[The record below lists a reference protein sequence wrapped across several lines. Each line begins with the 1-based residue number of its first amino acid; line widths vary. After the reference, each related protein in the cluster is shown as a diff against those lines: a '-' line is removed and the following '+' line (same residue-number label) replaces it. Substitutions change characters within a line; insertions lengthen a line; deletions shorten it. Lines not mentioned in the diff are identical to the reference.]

1 MACAVAQVPAGDAVA
16 EVALPSTKPGVC
28 SSEPASS
35 MYWRSALRK
44 VRRKRPH
51 EPVALQSGSR
61 YLRVRP
67 ARETVSKSSKD
78 VTTPSTTGK
87 PPWVSTGEWRPLRAA
102 VLLAVT
108 ADGAVGQQ
116 RLEARARQGGKSV
129 RQGLVQADAGCVD
142 ARFQPLAQ
150 RGVQSGVQRRVFVVD
165 QIRVGHGP
173 S

>member
-1 MACAVAQVPAGDAVA
+1 MGGHAGGLVDHDQVRILVEDRQGDSLGLRGCGRGRGHHDGVEAGQG
-16 EVALPSTKPGVC
+16 LG
-28 SSEPASS
+28 
-35 MYWRSALRK
+35 
-44 VRRKRPH
+44 
-51 EPVALQSGSR
+51 
-61 YLRVRP
+61 
-67 ARETVSKSSKD
+67 
-78 VTTPSTTGK
+78 
-87 PPWVSTGEWRPLRAA
+87 RAA
-102 VLLAVT
+102 GQNLAVT

-165 QIRVGHGP
+165 QIRVGHAP